1 MPPFMGSGSTT
12 DCSADPPVTI
22 SVIPRDHGA
31 DSEAVTKGERLRCRR
46 GIRVCCR
53 RALLIYSQCHLT
65 YALTE
70 YVRHYDTRRPHR
82 PLDQQP
88 PLHDPVTATPI
99 GPRVLHRERVL
110 DGLPN
115 EYTHRP
121 AAA

>member
-1 MPPFMGSGSTT
+1 M
-12 DCSADPPVTI
+12 
-22 SVIPRDHGA
+22 
-31 DSEAVTKGERLRCRR
+31 
-46 GIRVCCR
+46 
-53 RALLIYSQCHLT
+53 IYSQSHLT

-70 YVRHYDTRRPHR
+70 YVRHYNTRRPHR

-88 PLHDPVTATPI
+88 PLHDPVAATPI

-110 DGLPN
+110 DGLLN